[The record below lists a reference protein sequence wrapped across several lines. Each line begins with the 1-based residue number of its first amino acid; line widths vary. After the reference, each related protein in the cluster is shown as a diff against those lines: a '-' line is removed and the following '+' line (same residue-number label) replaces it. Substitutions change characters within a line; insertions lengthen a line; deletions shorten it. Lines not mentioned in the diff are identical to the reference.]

1 VRVIPP
7 VVVIE
12 GPDDAFARAVAEASA
27 AGWRVLHG
35 FDGQAPAGNHVVRA
49 GAVTSAEDAAGA
61 LLAVLG
67 GAGAVV
73 HGQAPR
79 EVIDPL
85 LDDLRHVGPV
95 EHRRRLE
102 PSPPILDPD
111 QLEILR
117 MLGEGRRLGDAAN
130 ALGLSRRTADRR
142 LAGARLAL
150 GTERTVEAVAKAR
163 RLGWLR

>member
-1 VRVIPP
+1 VNPP

-12 GPDDAFARAVAEASA
+12 GPEDAFARAVAEAGA
-27 AGWRVLHG
+27 AGWRVRNG
-35 FDGQAPAGNHVVRA
+35 FEGQPPGAGPVVRT

-67 GAGAVV
+67 GAGLVA
-73 HGQAPR
+73 HGLAPR
-79 EVIDPL
+79 EVIDRL
-85 LDDLRHVGPV
+85 VDDLRHVGPV

-102 PSPPILDPD
+102 PSPPQLDPD

-117 MLGEGRRLGDAAN
+117 MLGQGRRLGDAAD

-150 GTERTVEAVAKAR
+150 GTERTVEAVSKAR